1 MPIANTAN
9 PDDKMLLLYL
19 LFLFELYFSS
29 VIDQKTET
37 LLKTFC
43 KSWDVKSK
51 TNQNIFNRNQ

>member
-43 KSWDVKSK
+43 KS
-51 TNQNIFNRNQ
+51 